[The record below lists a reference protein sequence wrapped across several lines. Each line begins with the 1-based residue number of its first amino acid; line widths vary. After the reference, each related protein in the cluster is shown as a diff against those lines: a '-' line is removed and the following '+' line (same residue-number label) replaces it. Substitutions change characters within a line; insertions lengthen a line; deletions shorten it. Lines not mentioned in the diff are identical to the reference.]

1 MTTTPETA
9 VEFAD
14 SNKCICCER
23 SKSGGSFFEIRPYRE
38 EDDEGLPNAFYFGYG
53 VWEADIDVFEE
64 ASRRGCQRCAVA
76 FEMVTTYIKNN
87 PTSDLLHISVWN
99 SFRYPSMLAGVRVY
113 LFKSGGNY
121 LSRKTTAVAL
131 ELLSANRRCP
141 K

>member
-14 SNKCICCER
+14 SNICICCKR
-23 SKSGGSFFEIRPYRE
+23 SKSGGSFFEIKPEFYRNS
-38 EDDEGLPNAFYFGYG
+38 EGVLADFFFYHGG
-53 VWEADIDVFEE
+53 WGADIDVFEE

-76 FEMVTTYIKNN
+76 FEMVTTYMENN
-87 PTSDLLHISVWN
+87 PKSDWRHISVWN
-99 SFRYPSMLAGVRVY
+99 SSRYSSMLAGVRVC
-113 LFKSGGNY
+113 LFKSWGNY
-121 LSRKTTAVAL
+121 SSHNTTVAL